1 MTDKLF
7 SDIGKCPLFSAA
19 EPERLRAVLSAEG
32 CGEACYNSGET
43 IVSPDDDSRRI
54 GVILNGNAKVRS
66 ADGEKNVLLRTM
78 SAGELFGVANLFDSK
93 AKFVSRIVAGRACR
107 IFFVSREAVEEL
119 LQTDRGFLFA
129 YIEFLSGRIRFLN
142 RKIMFYTSGS
152 AERRLALYLTS
163 FESERVTPDLPMS
176 TLAEL
181 LDIGRASLYRAVD
194 RLVDDGFIERDGGAF
209 ILRDSEKML
218 QKYKI

>member
-7 SDIGKCPLFSAA
+7 SEIAGCALFSAA
-19 EPERLRAVLSAEG
+19 DPERLRAVLETEG

-43 IVSPDDDSRRI
+43 IISPDDDRRRI
-54 GVILNGNAKVRS
+54 GVILAGNAKVRS
-66 ADGEKNVLLRTM
+66 ADGEKNVLLRTI
-78 SAGELFGVANLFDSK
+78 SVGEIFGVANLFDSR
-93 AKFVSRIVAGRACR
+93 AKFVSRIVAGRTCR
-107 IFFVSREAVEEL
+107 IYFVSRGAVEKL
-119 LQTDRGFLFA
+119 LESDRGFLFA
-129 YIEFLSGRIRFLN
+129 YIDFLSSRIRFLN

-152 AERRLALYLTS
+152 AERRLALYLLS
-163 FESERVTPDLPMS
+163 FESDRVIPDLPMS

-181 LDIGRASLYRAVD
+181 LDIGRASLYRAID
-194 RLVDDGFIERDGGAF
+194 SLVDDGFLERDGGAF